1 MEASSL
7 ADLVISSTS
16 LVNQRR
22 NSKDDRIYRSGT
34 PRRNINN
41 ETQEYRNT
49 NWVSRLARI
58 TTGGVNHLQARGKIR
73 RGRDFRKDGNKEK
86 RRGSSERRFTK
97 SPSGRT
103 QQERST
109 RRAKGSPIRMTGCVR
124 CSFSNHKGEVCPRF
138 DYWKGSRCKHCFY
151 LHHHNLC
158 PYSPRIKWIE
168 RLL

>member
-1 MEASSL
+1 MGVEYQLTQTVYLPKSCTQLDLQSMEASSL

-58 TTGGVNHLQARGKIR
+58 TTGGVNHLQATGKIR
-73 RGRDFRKDGNKEK
+73 IEGEILERMGTKNKGGVLQKEDLQDHLLIGHNKRGVQVGLRDHL
-86 RRGSSERRFTK
+86 
-97 SPSGRT
+97 SG
-103 QQERST
+103 
-109 RRAKGSPIRMTGCVR
+109 
-124 CSFSNHKGEVCPRF
+124 
-138 DYWKGSRCKHCFY
+138 
-151 LHHHNLC
+151 
-158 PYSPRIKWIE
+158 
-168 RLL
+168 